1 MKLLAVLWIAL
12 VVALHHDVWLWNDRT
27 LLGGVLPV
35 GLAYHLAYTALA
47 SATLWALGRMLG
59 RGMSEDGRPP
69 KP

>member
-1 MKLLAVLWIAL
+1 MKLLAALLIAA
-12 VVALHHDVWLWNDRT
+12 VAALHHDVWLWNDRT

-47 SATLWALGRMLG
+47 SGALWALGRMLG
-59 RGMSEDGRPP
+59 KGRIEDEGRP